1 MTAIKDICETFVAYL
16 ESNLIKDQNKKTKNT
31 LSGNSNLF
39 EWTWPGEGS
48 MAEWIEFS
56 PVQIANLQKKQ
67 IEIPEPV
74 VLIHTTPKNKWIVA
88 IPNVSDISENQDQ
101 NVIWNFF
108 HEFSLESGWA
118 LKSKQK
124 YGKKGGEKRNV
135 NKSKRFTAATM
146 LENPRRKV
154 EEEELDKKEIPKLQ
168 TI

>member
-1 MTAIKDICETFVAYL
+1 MEGTDIKAAIKDICETFVAYL

-48 MAEWIEFS
+48 MA
-56 PVQIANLQKKQ
+56 
-67 IEIPEPV
+67 EPV

-118 LKSKQK
+118 LKK
-124 YGKKGGEKRNV
+124 YFLEGNV

>member
-1 MTAIKDICETFVAYL
+1 MEGTDIKAAIKDICETFVAYL

-48 MAEWIEFS
+48 MA
-56 PVQIANLQKKQ
+56 
-67 IEIPEPV
+67 
-74 VLIHTTPKNKWIVA
+74 
-88 IPNVSDISENQDQ
+88 DISENQDQ

-124 YGKKGGEKRNV
+124 YGKKGGNV